1 MKRIFATL
9 QTDVRLQ
16 QRNGFYYAA
25 IFVLGIYA
33 VALTQ
38 LPLPGARLAWLLPAM
53 AVNNLLI
60 TSFYFAGGMVLL
72 ERSDGTIAAQVVT
85 PLRTRE
91 YVASKGLTL
100 ALLGTCYNSI
110 IAALIAGPR
119 VALALVPGL
128 FAAALLYALFGLVA
142 VARYHSL
149 NTYLLPSLLY
159 VSVLAAPM
167 LPYTLGWDHWLFY
180 LHPIQAPFTLMRAA
194 IEAVPGWQ
202 QLVSLILTLLAGALT
217 FRLACRSLERV
228 RSAA

>member
-1 MKRIFATL
+1 MKRLFATVQADL
-9 QTDVRLQ
+9 RLQ
-16 QRNGFYYAA
+16 QRNGFFYATA
-25 IFVLGIYA
+25 FVLGIYA
-33 VALTQ
+33 LALTQ

-85 PLRTRE
+85 PLRTHE
-91 YVASKGLTL
+91 YVAAKALTL
-100 ALLGTCYNSI
+100 ALLGVAYNALL
-110 IAALIAGPR
+110 AALIGGPG

-142 VARYHSL
+142 VARYQTL

-159 VSVLAAPM
+159 ASVLAAPM

-180 LHPIQAPFTLMRAA
+180 LHPLQAPFALMRAA
-194 IEAVPGWQ
+194 IEPVAGWQ
-202 QLVSLILTLLAGALT
+202 QLASLILTVLAGALA
-217 FRLACRSLERV
+217 FRMACRSLERV